1 MKKNM
6 FYILMISTII
16 SLTYASYP
24 QEKDKSEFG
33 ITFNGYVRT
42 DFFYDTRQTVSL
54 REGHFLLY
62 PANELLD
69 KNGEDVNAK
78 INFNLLSIQ
87 TRLTGKITGP
97 EFLGAKTSGT
107 IEAEFFGTSETD
119 VNGFRLRHAFVNMK
133 WASTSLLVGQTWH
146 PLFIADMF
154 PNVVS
159 FNTGVPFLPF
169 ARCPQVKLTQ
179 SLGSVN
185 LIAVVAGQRDFT
197 SNGPSGFSSS
207 YLRNSGLPDLHFQLQ
222 YKSDNLLFGAG
233 VDYKILQPRVVT
245 IKNIKTDETIGGLT
259 SIAYLKIKASPVTFS
274 LQGIYGQNA
283 TDLMMLGGYAVK
295 AIDSTTG
302 KEEYTNLNSYS
313 IWSEIYFGNELQF
326 GLFGGYTKNLG
337 SSDNIVGAPY
347 TRVSNIDN
355 IMRIAPRVQLTSGS
369 TRFALELEYTSA
381 GYGTLDKNGK
391 VTNPKNINNVRTL
404 LAVNYY
410 F

>member
-1 MKKNM
+1 MKRNM

-16 SLTYASYP
+16 SLTYTSYP

-78 INFNLLSIQ
+78 TNFNLLSIQ

-133 WASTSLLVGQTWH
+133 WSSTSLLVGQTWH
-146 PLFIADMF
+146 PLFIADMY
-154 PNVVS
+154 PMVVS

-222 YKSDNLLFGAG
+222 YKSDNLLLGAG

-245 IKNIKTDETIGGLT
+245 VKNTKTDETIGGLT

-283 TDLMMLGGYAVK
+283 TDLMMLGGYAAK
-295 AIDSTTG
+295 AIDSTSG
-302 KEEYTNLNSYS
+302 KEEYTTLNSYS

-337 SSDNIVGAPY
+337 SSDNIVGAPF

-381 GYGTLDKNGK
+381 GYGILDKNGK
-391 VTNPKNINNVRTL
+391 VNNPKNINNLRTL
-404 LAVNYY
+404 LAVSY
-410 F
+410 FF